1 MTSAAAAG
9 FVGAAGSVAAV
20 GAAASSAK
28 KPGWSVVV
36 NARIR
41 RPIPASSEAGAVA
54 AMFGLSGC
62 REETLYD
69 RFPLEIKPGMIVVI
83 TGPSGAGKSVLLRE
97 VARQVGGA
105 GSLAAELLAAC
116 DSPAVDVLEGGP
128 LAGRLEML
136 SRCGLAEATAL
147 VAPARL
153 LSGGQQARLALARAL
168 HAARLSGKAE
178 LVIADEFCSALDLD
192 TARGLCRRVRRLVSG
207 SGLALLAATAR
218 PELVPDLQPD
228 LVILKP
234 LGAPARLV
242 DAPRR
247 VRRDEVRRWPIC
259 RGTIRDYHE
268 LACFHYLAGPPAC
281 HKRVYVVRRP
291 QAGRSRRWRDLACAD
306 LAAVLV
312 ISPPLLTVR
321 GRNIAAPG
329 RYSGAD
335 RREATMR
342 LNREV
347 ECISRVIVHPTYRGS
362 GLAERLVRHA
372 LATAQTPFV
381 EALAAMGRVHPF
393 FEKAGMK
400 ATFLEPDAVSRRL
413 LAAAGTV
420 GLTGAEVAAVEP
432 VRKMLATPAGGRG
445 RLASARKAVA
455 DFRREVHRC
464 IARAFSPDH
473 LRRLE
478 DPLAELC
485 RRTAR
490 QYVYYLAE
498 VGR

>member
-1 MTSAAAAG
+1 MTSIAA
-9 FVGAAGSVAAV
+9 VAAV
-20 GAAASSAK
+20 GAVGSVAK
-28 KPGWSVVV
+28 KPGWSVIV

-41 RPIPASSEAGAVA
+41 RPIHASSDAGAVA

-62 REETLYD
+62 QEETLYD
-69 RFPLEIKPGMIVVI
+69 QFPFEIKPGMIVVV

-97 VARQVGGA
+97 VARQVRGA
-105 GSLAAELLAAC
+105 AWLDAEQLAGC
-116 DSPAVDVLEGGP
+116 DSPAVDVLEGGS

-136 SRCGLAEATAL
+136 SRCSLAEVTAL
-147 VAPARL
+147 VAPARF
-153 LSGGQQARLALARAL
+153 LSGGQQARLALARVL
-168 HAARLSGKAE
+168 HAARLSGQAE
-178 LVIADEFCSALDLD
+178 LVIADEFCSSLDLQ
-192 TARGLCRRVRRLVSG
+192 TARGICRRVRRLVTG
-207 SGLALLAATAR
+207 SRLAFLAAMPR

-234 LGAPARLV
+234 LGAPACML

-247 VRRDEVRRWPIC
+247 ARGDEVLRWPIG

-268 LACFHYLAGPPAC
+268 LAGFHYLSGPPAC

-291 QAGRSRRWRDLACAD
+291 HTGRNRRWRDLASAD

-312 ISPPLLTVR
+312 VSPPLLTVR
-321 GRNIAAPG
+321 GRNIATAG

-335 RREATMR
+335 RREATRR

-372 LATAQTPFV
+372 LATAQTPLV

-393 FEKAGMK
+393 FEKAGMSP
-400 ATFLEPDAVSRRL
+400 TFLEPDSVSRRL
-413 LAAAGTV
+413 LAAAKAV
-420 GLTGAEVAAVEP
+420 GLTGADVAAVEP
-432 VRKMLATPAGGRG
+432 VRKILTPRAGGRG
-445 RLASARKAVA
+445 RSARARLAVA
-455 DFRREVHRC
+455 TFGRELDRC

>member
-1 MTSAAAAG
+1 MTLVAVVGPAGSAAS
-9 FVGAAGSVAAV
+9 VGSA
-20 GAAASSAK
+20 GAAAPKA
-28 KPGWSVVV
+28 GWSVLVS
-36 NARIR
+36 ARIR
-41 RPIPASSEAGAVA
+41 RPIPASNDAGAVA

-62 REETLYD
+62 QEETLYD
-69 RFPLEIKPGMIVVI
+69 QFPLDIKPGMIVVV

-105 GSLAAELLAAC
+105 RSLAAEQLAAC
-116 DSPAVDVLEGGP
+116 DIPAVDVLEGGS

-136 SRCGLAEATAL
+136 SRGGLAEATAL
-147 VAPARL
+147 VTPARF
-153 LSGGQQARLALARAL
+153 LSGGQQARLALAGVL
-168 HAARLSGKAE
+168 HAARLSGQAE
-178 LVIADEFCSALDLD
+178 LVIADEFCSALDIH
-192 TARGLCRRVRRLVSG
+192 TARGLCRRVRKLVTG
-207 SGLALLAATAR
+207 SGLAILAATPR
-218 PELVPDLQPD
+218 PELVSDLRPD

-234 LGAPARLV
+234 LGAPVCLLEP
-242 DAPRR
+242 PRR
-247 VRRDEVRRWPIC
+247 ASLDQVRRWPIS

-268 LACFHYLAGPPAC
+268 LAGFHYLAGPPAC

-291 QAGRSRRWRDLACAD
+291 HSGRRCRWRDLAGAD

-321 GRNIAAPG
+321 GRDIATAG
-329 RYSGAD
+329 RYSD
-335 RREATMR
+335 SDCREATSR
-342 LNREV
+342 LNREM

-393 FEKAGMK
+393 FEKAGM
-400 ATFLEPDAVSRRL
+400 APTFLEPD
-413 LAAAGTV
+413 
-420 GLTGAEVAAVEP
+420 
-432 VRKMLATPAGGRG
+432 
-445 RLASARKAVA
+445 SAR
-455 DFRREVHRC
+455 
-464 IARAFSPDH
+464 
-473 LRRLE
+473 
-478 DPLAELC
+478 

>member
-1 MTSAAAAG
+1 MT
-9 FVGAAGSVAAV
+9 SVAAV
-20 GAAASSAK
+20 GSAASVGSASAVAAVDTEL
-28 KPGWSVVV
+28 GWSVVV
-36 NARIR
+36 NARIC
-41 RPIPASSEAGAVA
+41 RPIPASDEAGAVA

-69 RFPLEIKPGMIVVI
+69 QFPLEIKPGMIVVV

-97 VARQVGGA
+97 VARQAGGVR
-105 GSLAAELLAAC
+105 SLAAEQLAAC
-116 DSPAVDVLEGGP
+116 DRPAVEVLEGGP
-128 LAGRLEML
+128 LADRLEML

-147 VAPARL
+147 VAPARF
-153 LSGGQQARLALARAL
+153 LSGGQQARLAIARVL
-168 HAARLSGKAE
+168 HAARLSGQAE
-178 LVIADEFCSALDLD
+178 LVIVDEFCSALDIQ
-192 TARGLCRRVRRLVSG
+192 TARGLCRRVRKLITG
-207 SGLALLAATAR
+207 SRLALLAATPR

-234 LGAPARLV
+234 LGAPARLL

-247 VRRDEVRRWPIC
+247 RRLDQVRRWPIT

-268 LACFHYLAGPPAC
+268 LAGFHYLAGPPAC

-291 QAGRSRRWRDLACAD
+291 HSGRQCRWRDLAGAD

-312 ISPPLLTVR
+312 VSPPLMTVR
-321 GRNIAAPG
+321 GRNIAMAG
-329 RYSGAD
+329 RYSGTD
-335 RREATMR
+335 RREAIRR
-342 LNREV
+342 LNREI

-393 FEKAGMK
+393 FEKAGMT
-400 ATFLEPDAVSRRL
+400 ATF
-413 LAAAGTV
+413 
-420 GLTGAEVAAVEP
+420 VEP
-432 VRKMLATPAGGRG
+432 G
-445 RLASARKAVA
+445 SAR
-455 DFRREVHRC
+455 
-464 IARAFSPDH
+464 
-473 LRRLE
+473 
-478 DPLAELC
+478 